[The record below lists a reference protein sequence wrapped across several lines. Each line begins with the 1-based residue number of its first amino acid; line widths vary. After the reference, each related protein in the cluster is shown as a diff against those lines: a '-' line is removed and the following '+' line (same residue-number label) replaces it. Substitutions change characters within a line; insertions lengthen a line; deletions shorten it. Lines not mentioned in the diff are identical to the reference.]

1 VGRRVEVRVAVAA
14 PPEVVWAAITDWP
27 RQSRW
32 MLATTVTAEPS
43 AAPAGRRVGERLT
56 AVTGLG
62 PVRFSDPM
70 EVTAWD
76 PPHRADVRHLGRV
89 VRGTGSFIVE
99 PAPGGAWLTWV
110 EDLELPLGAVGRA
123 GFRLLEPLARLGLRA
138 SLRRMARD
146 LERR

>member
-56 AVTGLG
+56 AVTRLG

-110 EDLELPLGAVGRA
+110 EDLELPLGALGRA
-123 GFRLLEPLARLGLRA
+123 GFGLLEPLARLGLRA